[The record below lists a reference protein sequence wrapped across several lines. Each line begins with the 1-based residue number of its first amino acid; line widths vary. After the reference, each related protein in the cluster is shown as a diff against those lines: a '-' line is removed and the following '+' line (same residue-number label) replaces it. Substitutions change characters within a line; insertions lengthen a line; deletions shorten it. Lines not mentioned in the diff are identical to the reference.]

1 MDTARA
7 QIALRPPDVV
17 MRLER
22 LGSFHPTRLSFMRV
36 LLRRLAA
43 DRWQADRS
51 VWAIDETGVGH
62 AVYRIKGPER
72 TYSLVAFA
80 HDLPDDQRSDRVI
93 AEAWDATF
101 ALMDGEPTDADIQR
115 LLANVPLQ
123 EAGRMTGGELTLSRA
138 NRSVRLF
145 NHVVDRL
152 ATGVQP
158 DQGLIDQ
165 VGYLMRTT
173 AVYGSGK
180 FGLADRASIADRP
193 ELTLPFQAE
202 MLTVW
207 LIRAFTIDIVQHLA
221 RARGDARAA
230 RLDRRLARSLGV
242 GNSTGLGM
250 APFLI
255 SHPVLIHHW
264 MQTRE
269 TALALVREEPIR
281 PDTLD
286 AVRALTERAIL
297 NVQAWG
303 SEHDLQKR
311 KLAALQTDIGALQR
325 MLADVRPQGT
335 WDQVWTWAESA
346 LGTEGQEQLLSLLL
360 EPHGAL
366 IDHLAQGLCADEAA
380 RFAIKGDMAVDTLIT
395 TIRRHYAWA
404 LGTDWGQP
412 ASCARLWYT
421 SIEKLEPRLAER
433 ADEPLEPYEQ
443 PLAPGRAVAALF
455 KDLQAW
461 DGGPAVSD
469 FLMQNPHHR
478 HAVRRVQQVADHP
491 FAEVHDNT
499 ISEQLLPID
508 MLRAKL
514 SFFGASR
521 FDPRSDRWV
530 RVNMFQNAPF
540 PDEPDLWAEDDWM
553 LPA

>member
-7 QIALRPPDVV
+7 QIALRSPDVA

-43 DRWQADRS
+43 DHWQADRP
-51 VWAIDETGVGH
+51 VWAIDQTGVGH

-101 ALMDGEPTDADIQR
+101 ALIDGEPTDADIQR

-221 RARGDARAA
+221 RARGGARAV

-269 TALALVREEPIR
+269 TALALVRAEPIR
-281 PDTLD
+281 PETLD
-286 AVRALTERAIL
+286 AVRALTQRAIL

-303 SEHDLQKR
+303 SDHDLQRR
-311 KLAALQTDIGALQR
+311 KLAALQTDLGALQR

-380 RFAIKGDMAVDTLIT
+380 SFAIKGDMAVDTLIK
-395 TIRRHYAWA
+395 TIRRDYAWA

-412 ASCARLWYT
+412 ESCARLWYT

-461 DGGPAVSD
+461 EDGPALSD
-469 FLMQNPHHR
+469 FLTQNPHHR

-499 ISEQLLPID
+499 ISEKLLPID